1 MPQSLQ
7 LTSVWYFLKDELFPL
22 SVDKQGEVL
31 EWELILL
38 TILSSTEEANMLAFF
53 FFFFAYCLF
62 LFKVRASTEQK

>member
-38 TILSSTEEANMLAFF
+38 TILSSTEEPI
-53 FFFFAYCLF
+53 C
-62 LFKVRASTEQK
+62 